1 MYSYIVDKGKLVELT
16 SENVDNYLNK
26 VVKFRFASMCE
37 SKTGI
42 CNKCAGNMLY
52 RIGIKNAGITE
63 SKITSTLKN
72 MSMKSF
78 HDSTEQLTEIPLD
91 TVFGEWEDK

>member
-1 MYSYIVDKGKLVELT
+1 
-16 SENVDNYLNK
+16 
-26 VVKFRFASMCE
+26 
-37 SKTGI
+37 
-42 CNKCAGNMLY
+42 MLY

-63 SKITSTLKN
+63 SKIPSTLKN
-72 MSMKSF
+72 ISMKSF